1 MAAPRVFISSTYYDL
16 KQVRN
21 NIGDFIKSLGYEAV
35 MHERSK
41 VAYTQSQP
49 LETDCYHEILGCEIV
64 ICIIGNHFGSQSSEN
79 ELSITMNELKEAIK
93 NKKKIYIFIAKDVY
107 VENRTY
113 QQNKDIN
120 FKSAYVDNLKI
131 HDFIASLQASV
142 KNHVIAPFETTD
154 EIIYTLKSQFAG
166 LFQNLLAR
174 ESSMTESKT
183 TYDLQETADL
193 IKAEIEEFSKCKNE
207 FFSKFNSSIFTTN
220 RIVYR
225 IKQYLGLKNSTFF
238 ASNLEALDEI
248 MKVFDYEISDCSE
261 IPGCKRSYVKEEGDI
276 LKSFLLHDELF
287 NEDKTLKDIRNIT
300 EIDKYLVYNEEPI
313 SLVFEDDEDIP
324 F

>member
-107 VENRTY
+107 VENSTY
-113 QQNKDIN
+113 QQNKDTN
-120 FKSAYVDNLKI
+120 FKSAYVDDLKI
-131 HDFIASLQASV
+131 HEFIASLQTSV

-193 IKAEIEEFSKCKNE
+193 IKAEIEDISKCKNE
-207 FFSKFNSSIFTTN
+207 FFSKFKSSIFMTN

-238 ASNLEALDEI
+238 ANNLESLDEI
-248 MKVFDYEISDCSE
+248 MEAFGYSVSDCSK
-261 IPGCKRSYVKEEGDI
+261 IAGCTRSYVKEDGDI
-276 LKSFLLHDELF
+276 LKSFSLYDELF
-287 NEDKTLKDIRNIT
+287 NEDKSLKDIRILS
-300 EIDKYLVYNEEPI
+300 ELDKYLNYNEESI
-313 SLVFEDDEDIP
+313 SSMFDDDNDIP

>member
-21 NIGDFIKSLGYEAV
+21 NIGDFIKSLGYEPV

-64 ICIIGNHFGSQSSEN
+64 ICIIGNHFGSQSIEN
-79 ELSITMNELKEAIK
+79 DLSITMNELKEAIK
-93 NKKKIYIFIAKDVY
+93 NKKKIYIFIAKDVF

-113 QQNKDIN
+113 QQNKDNN

-131 HDFIASLQASV
+131 HEFIADLQTSV
-142 KNHVIAPFETTD
+142 KNHVITAFETTD
-154 EIIYTLKSQFAG
+154 DIIDTLKSQFAG

-174 ESSMTESKT
+174 ESTMTEAKT
-183 TYDLQETADL
+183 TYDLQEAADL
-193 IKAEIEEFSKCKNE
+193 IKAGIEDFSRCKDE
-207 FFSKFNSSIFTTN
+207 FFSKFNSSIFMTN
-220 RIVYR
+220 RVVYR
-225 IKQYLGLKNSTFF
+225 IKQHLGLKKSAFF
-238 ASNLEALDEI
+238 ANNLDALDEI
-248 MKVFDYEISDCSE
+248 MGVFGFSIGESDNLEDIRC
-261 IPGCKRSYVKEEGDI
+261 YYKEEGDI
-276 LKSFLLHDELF
+276 LKTLILKIDLF
-287 NEDKTLKDIRNIT
+287 NDNLTIKDIRLLS
-300 EIDKYLVYNEEPI
+300 EIDNSVIYYEEEI
-313 SLVFEDDEDIP
+313 ETNIDNGDIP

>member
-49 LETDCYHEILGCEIV
+49 LEADCYHEILGCEIV
-64 ICIIGNHFGSQSSEN
+64 ICIIGNHFGSQSIEN

-93 NKKKIYIFIAKDVY
+93 NKKKIYIFIAKDVF

-113 QQNKDIN
+113 QQNKDNN

-131 HDFIASLQASV
+131 HEFIADLQASV
-142 KNHVIAPFETTD
+142 KNHVITAFETTD
-154 EIIYTLKSQFAG
+154 DIIDTLKSQFAG

-174 ESSMTESKT
+174 ESTMTEAKT
-183 TYDLQETADL
+183 TYDLQEAADL
-193 IKAEIEEFSKCKNE
+193 IKAGIEDFSRCKDE
-207 FFSKFNSSIFTTN
+207 FFSKFNSSFFMTN
-220 RIVYR
+220 RVIYR
-225 IKQYLGLKNSTFF
+225 IKQHLGLKNSAFF
-238 ASNLEALDEI
+238 ASSLEALDEI
-248 MKVFDYEISDCSE
+248 MDAFGFSIGESE
-261 IPGCKRSYVKEEGDI
+261 VLDDIRFYYKEEGDI
-276 LKSFLLHDELF
+276 LKTLTLKENLF
-287 NEDKTLKDIRNIT
+287 NDDLTLKDIRLLS
-300 EIDKYLVYNEEPI
+300 EIDNSVIYNEEVI
-313 SLVFEDDEDIP
+313 ASDINDGDIP